1 MKSVTR
7 RYLPL
12 ALLLAGG
19 TVADGLTARKPR
31 AAPAALAGLDL
42 LHPPKPA
49 PALTFRDA
57 TGKNVALAAYRGRGV
72 VLNLWATWCAPCVAE
87 MPALN
92 RLAGALRGTP
102 ITVLAV
108 SMDLGGPATVR
119 RFYARHHIDAL
130 PVLLDPDGDAAHA
143 LGVQG
148 VPATFLIDR
157 AGRIVA
163 RAEGA
168 QDWASAGAIARVK
181 ALLGG

>member
-19 TVADGLTARKPR
+19 TVAAGLTTRKPR
-31 AAPAALAGLDL
+31 AAPAGPAALDP

-49 PALTFRDA
+49 PAVTFHDA
-57 TGKNVALAAYRGRGV
+57 AGKVVALAGYRGQGV
-72 VLNLWATWCAPCVAE
+72 VLNLWATWCVPCVAE

-92 RLAGALRGTP
+92 RLAGALRGTR

-108 SMDLGGPATVR
+108 SMDLGGAATVR
-119 RFYARHHIDAL
+119 RFYAAHQIDAL

-143 LGVQG
+143 LGARG
-148 VPATFLIDR
+148 VPTTFLIDR

-163 RAEGA
+163 LAEGG
-168 QDWASAGAIARVK
+168 QDWASAGTIARVK